1 MQPMM
6 EASPPNLVM
15 VEAYPARMKRGGG
28 GSLPGLLKRMAAW
41 GFTDISHAGA
51 HCDERW
57 AALTKKTRCTS
68 PPRTHDQA
76 AFCSS
81 ACHDIPACTSHL
93 PRNDT
98 SPVYTLSS

>member
-1 MQPMM
+1 MRGICDVQPMM
-6 EASPPNLVM
+6 ETSPPNLVM

-57 AALTKKTRCTS
+57 AALTKTTRCNHKINL
-68 PPRTHDQA
+68 RQA
-76 AFCSS
+76 G
-81 ACHDIPACTSHL
+81 TM
-93 PRNDT
+93 
-98 SPVYTLSS
+98 